1 MISQK
6 SIGQFTSRLMVGFL
20 VLSCA
25 VLLIAGCKN
34 SKTENPEEQVS
45 AVEEAAESTNGDA
58 ADTDP
63 KKSVMDHASDLL
75 EQAKDVS
82 TNTANSTSEWAQGV
96 YQTSLDAAGAT
107 TKKMNDSLKSLYQ
120 KAVESGATTATSTRA
135 WVEEDIS
142 KMGAW
147 VYTSRA
153 VSTEEDPLATVAM
166 LNKMG
171 REKWECFWVDKQGT
185 ATTLYFKKS
194 PRSYISSIPFKDLV
208 RMFPGLGSEN

>member
-1 MISQK
+1 MISQ
-6 SIGQFTSRLMVGFL
+6 SNNGQWILRFMVVVMALPCL
-20 VLSCA
+20 VL
-25 VLLIAGCKN
+25 LLGGCKN
-34 SKTENPEEQVS
+34 SKTENPKEQVS
-45 AVEEAAESTNGDA
+45 AVDEAAESTNGEA
-58 ADTDP
+58 ADADS

-96 YQTSLDAAGAT
+96 YQTSLDTAGAT
-107 TKKMNDSLKSLYQ
+107 TKKMNDSLKALYQ
-120 KAVESGATTATSTRA
+120 KAVESGSTTATSTKA

-147 VYTSRA
+147 VYTSRT
-153 VSTEEDPLATVAM
+153 VSTEEDALATVAM

-185 ATTLYFKKS
+185 STTLYFKKS

-208 RMFPGLGSEN
+208 KMFPGLGSEN

>member
-82 TNTANSTSEWAQGV
+82 TNTTNSASEWAQGV
-96 YQTSLDAAGAT
+96 YQTSLEAAGAT

-120 KAVESGATTATSTRA
+120 KAVESGSTTATSTRA